1 MSRRYRIAGPAHAR
15 TLQYVSIAIAGG
27 ALAVALVAFVGASQ
41 AADMATSGKDPAT
54 LKPVSAFDN
63 IRDNGQRAIALF
75 QEAGKVIQSPRCMNC
90 HPATERPTQTDHFR
104 PHQPLVVRGDDG
116 MGAQGGLKCT
126 TCHHDANFDPA
137 GVPGNPKWHLAPAE
151 MAWQGRTLG
160 QICAQIKDPSR
171 NGGKDMAALIEHM
184 SDDTLVGWAWAP
196 GAGRTPAPG
205 TQKAFGALIKAWV
218 AAGASCPT

>member
-1 MSRRYRIAGPAHAR
+1 MSRLAGLGRFADAR
-15 TLQYVSIAIAGG
+15 AAVCVSIALAGG
-27 ALAVALVAFVGASQ
+27 AIGVALLAFAVTTR
-41 AADMATSGKDPAT
+41 AADVAATAKNPVA
-54 LKPVSAFDN
+54 LKSVSAFAGIGDQ
-63 IRDNGQRAIALF
+63 DQRAIALF

-90 HPATERPTQTDHFR
+90 HPATERPTQTDDFR
-104 PHQPLVVRGDDG
+104 PHQPPVVRGDDG
-116 MGAQGGLKCT
+116 RGPPGGLNCT

-171 NGGKDMAALIEHM
+171 NGGKDMPALIEHM
-184 SDDTLVGWAWAP
+184 SSDILVGWAWAP

-205 TQKAFGALIKAWV
+205 TQKAFGALIKAWA